1 MSEAQDPSFL
11 LVKILED
18 LDSKQNSV
26 SYQDLCKSLCSRYD
40 LPELAKLRSLLY
52 YTACQ
57 DPNFP
62 ASLFR
67 DKMRNAAENQQ
78 SKKIIA
84 AADIVTIFNLIQ
96 MNDGVA
102 KEKLPISQQSKQKE
116 SIELDNEVYSGTDL
130 APHKETQKR
139 DTSRT
144 YSITRSSSCH
154 KDECEG
160 CHTFLPE
167 PNFLLGVKKEGNDRG
182 GSLDRLQALDSYPIG
197 TSEPCEMQSTYFPS
211 QPLSEPESLPPT
223 PNEEPFRL
231 SSSTGQR
238 RNIFKDDFHNLLS
251 ISPNATM
258 KKTEGRI
265 NPKTTVFFN
274 HSFEMPYSSHYLS
287 TAYSSE
293 DSRRVKHESLDDL
306 QASTYFGPT
315 TGLGSQ
321 EHKRILSKPRQPIT
335 KPVKSWSLNTEEV
348 PDFERSFFNHRKEES
363 LCYPTKGLA
372 QSGSF
377 VSAPDHHHSYLP
389 DLGIKANAKKFC
401 EPQDVEKQEALRRF
415 RDKNSKPTSCQF
427 SIDKTESVGTQTE
440 QTETKKGKES
450 NVPSTCTR
458 YGEGRARNQSEADSE
473 LISDDISDI
482 FRFLDDMSLCGSSGI
497 PQSSCYNSSGSLTQA
512 QRTDHESSPEQ
523 GTNKTNTKPTKGPRT
538 ETGEEEELKS
548 SVRKLVLRIGEIEKK
563 LESLSGVRDEVSQVL
578 AKLNKLDERMQQPSE
593 KIKAEGDN
601 YSHKIDVITTTR
613 ASPNS
618 FQDQNTSHNGK
629 LESKSECCCSDV
641 NNGTTESLRVK
652 ALKKNLFTQR
662 SVRSLTEEISISDNK
677 ISNSPHDCKPWG
689 FPKQQSVSEE
699 QKKDKGGSNSRDWH
713 RKSKEG
719 ERQHEIPHLHRMPK
733 PHKESFMVEQVFSP
747 HPYPASLKSH
757 MKSNP
762 IYTDMR
768 LTEMAEVKRT
778 QPSWTIEEY
787 AHNSGEKGRL
797 TALDLQAQE
806 SLNPNNLEFWMEDI
820 YTPGYDSLLKRKEA
834 EFRRTKVCKMAALIT
849 AAACTVILVIVVPIC
864 TMKS

>member
-1 MSEAQDPSFL
+1 MTEAQDSSFL

-26 SYQDLCKSLCSRYD
+26 SYQELCKSLCSRYD

-57 DPNFP
+57 DPSFP
-62 ASLFR
+62 SSLFR

-102 KEKLPISQQSKQKE
+102 KEKLPMQQQSKQKE
-116 SIELDNEVYSGTDL
+116 SESDTDVYSGTDM

-139 DTSRT
+139 DTGRT

-154 KDECEG
+154 KEECEG
-160 CHTFLPE
+160 RHTFLPE
-167 PNFLLGVKKEGNDRG
+167 PNFLLGVKQEGTVRA
-182 GSLDRLQALDSYPIG
+182 GSLDRLQALDSYPMVAPQ
-197 TSEPCEMQSTYFPS
+197 SCEMQSTYFPS
-211 QPLSEPESLPPT
+211 QPMSETESLPPT
-223 PNEEPFRL
+223 PNEVPFRL
-231 SSSTGQR
+231 SASTGQR
-238 RNIFKDDFHNLLS
+238 RNVFKDDFHSVLRVSPDVTLKKNEGK
-251 ISPNATM
+251 ISP
-258 KKTEGRI
+258 K
-265 NPKTTVFFN
+265 TVFFN
-274 HSFEMPYSSHYLS
+274 HSFEMPYSSHYLN
-287 TAYSSE
+287 TAYSSSE
-293 DSRRVKHESLDDL
+293 DFRRAKHESLDDL

-321 EHKRILSKPRQPIT
+321 DQKRFTSKQKQNLT

-348 PDFERSFFNHRKEES
+348 PDFERSFFNRKEEN
-363 LCYPTKGLA
+363 LCYPSTGLVQTA
-372 QSGSF
+372 NF
-377 VSAPDHHHSYLP
+377 VSVPERHHSYLP
-389 DLGIKANAKKFC
+389 DMAIKSNGNKFC
-401 EPQDVEKQEALRRF
+401 EPQDVEKQEAMRRF
-415 RDKNSKPTSCQF
+415 RDKNTKIASCQF
-427 SIDKTESVGTQTE
+427 SIEKTESVGTQTE
-440 QTETKKGKES
+440 QKETKKGKES
-450 NVPSTCTR
+450 NTPSGCSR
-458 YGEGRARNQSEADSE
+458 FVEGRARNQSEADSE
-473 LISDDISDI
+473 IISDDISDI

-497 PQSSCYNSSGSLTQA
+497 PQSSCYNSSGSLVQTPRA
-512 QRTDHESSPEQ
+512 DLESSPEH
-523 GTNKTNTKPTKGPRT
+523 GANRTISKPTKGPRT

-548 SVRKLVLRIGEIEKK
+548 SVRKLVRRIGEIERK
-563 LESLSGVRDEVSQVL
+563 LESLSGVREEVSQVL
-578 AKLNKLDERMQQPSE
+578 AKLNKLDERIQSPPE
-593 KIKAEGDN
+593 KGKLEIEGQAHSSDAG
-601 YSHKIDVITTTR
+601 SSARV
-613 ASPNS
+613 SPNP
-618 FQDQNTSHNGK
+618 FPDQNTSHGGNVD
-629 LESKSECCCSDV
+629 SKPECCCSDV
-641 NNGTTESLRVK
+641 NNSISESLRVK

-662 SVRSLTEEISISDNK
+662 SVRSLTEDITINDSK
-677 ISNSPHDCKPWG
+677 ISNSPHEGRPWG
-689 FPKQQSVSEE
+689 FSKQASITEE
-699 QKKDKGGSNSRDWH
+699 EKKDKGGSNCRDWH
-713 RKSKEG
+713 RKSKEV
-719 ERQHEIPHLHRMPK
+719 ERQQDLPHMHRMAK
-733 PHKESFMVEQVFSP
+733 HKDTYMVEQVFSP

-768 LTEMAEVKRT
+768 LTEMAELKRT

-797 TALDLQAQE
+797 TALDLQTQE

-834 EFRRTKVCKMAALIT
+834 EFRRAKVCKMAALIT

>member
-1 MSEAQDPSFL
+1 MGEAQDSSFL

-57 DPNFP
+57 DPSFP

-67 DKMRNAAENQQ
+67 DKMRNAADNQQ

-96 MNDGVA
+96 MNDGAA
-102 KEKLPISQQSKQKE
+102 KEKIPIQQQTQEKE
-116 SIELDNEVYSGTDL
+116 AIESDNDVFAGTDI

-139 DTSRT
+139 DTNRS

-154 KDECEG
+154 KEECEG
-160 CHTFLPE
+160 RHTFLPE
-167 PNFLLGVKKEGNDRG
+167 PNFLLGVKEEGTGRA
-182 GSLDRLQALDSYPIG
+182 GSLDRLQALDSYGMVSPQ
-197 TSEPCEMQSTYFPS
+197 SCEMQSTYFPS

-223 PNEEPFRL
+223 PSEEPFRL

-238 RNIFKDDFHNLLS
+238 RNVFKDDFHS
-251 ISPNATM
+251 MVRMSPNLTM
-258 KKTEGRI
+258 KKSEGKI
-265 NPKTTVFFN
+265 SPKTVFFN
-274 HSFEMPYSSHYLS
+274 HSFEMPYSSHYLN
-287 TAYSSE
+287 TAYSSSE
-293 DSRRVKHESLDDL
+293 DFRRSKHESLDDL
-306 QASTYFGPT
+306 QASTYFGPSAGP
-315 TGLGSQ
+315 GLQ
-321 EHKRILSKPRQPIT
+321 EQKRFASKPKPLIG

-348 PDFERSFFNHRKEES
+348 PDFERSFFNRKEEN
-363 LCYPTKGLA
+363 LCYPSTGLV
-372 QSGSF
+372 QTTNF
-377 VSAPDHHHSYLP
+377 VSMPERHHSYLP
-389 DLGIKANAKKFC
+389 DLALKNNGKKFC

-415 RDKNSKPTSCQF
+415 REKTTKPPSCQY
-427 SIDKTESVGTQTE
+427 STEKTESVGTQTE
-440 QTETKKGKES
+440 QVDAKKGKES
-450 NVPSTCTR
+450 NIPSNCSR
-458 YGEGRARNQSEADSE
+458 FMEGRARNQSEADSE
-473 LISDDISDI
+473 IISDDISDI

-497 PQSSCYNSSGSLTQA
+497 PQSSCYNSSGSLA
-512 QRTDHESSPEQ
+512 QVSRADNESSPEHVA
-523 GTNKTNTKPTKGPRT
+523 NRSNTKPTKGPRS
-538 ETGEEEELKS
+538 ETVEEEELKS
-548 SVRKLVLRIGEIEKK
+548 SVRKLVKRIGEIEKK

-578 AKLNKLDERMQQPSE
+578 AKLNRLDERIQPPE
-593 KIKAEGDN
+593 KGKLEPDGQ
-601 YSHKIDVITTTR
+601 SHSDAHSSTR
-613 ASPNS
+613 ASPS
-618 FQDQNTSHNGK
+618 PFQDQNSSHNGNVENK
-629 LESKSECCCSDV
+629 PDCCCPDGNS
-641 NNGTTESLRVK
+641 GTTESLRVK
-652 ALKKNLFTQR
+652 AMKKNMFAQR
-662 SVRSLTEEISISDNK
+662 SVRSLTEDISTIETKPGNLQ
-677 ISNSPHDCKPWG
+677 HECRPWG
-689 FPKQQSVSEE
+689 FPKQSSISEE
-699 QKKDKGGSNSRDWH
+699 EKKDKGGSSRDWH
-713 RKSKEG
+713 RKSKEV
-719 ERQHEIPHLHRMPK
+719 ERQHEIPHLHRIPK
-733 PHKESFMVEQVFSP
+733 SSRDSYMVEQVFSP

-768 LTEMAEVKRT
+768 LTEMAEIKRT

-787 AHNSGEKGRL
+787 THNSGEKGRL

-834 EFRRTKVCKMAALIT
+834 EFRRAKVCKIAALIT

>member
-1 MSEAQDPSFL
+1 MSETQDSSFL

-57 DPNFP
+57 DPSFP
-62 ASLFR
+62 SSLFR

-102 KEKLPISQQSKQKE
+102 KEKLPMQQQSKQNEAAE
-116 SIELDNEVYSGTDL
+116 SDTDVYSGTDM

-139 DTSRT
+139 DTGRT

-154 KDECEG
+154 KEESEG
-160 CHTFLPE
+160 RRTYLPE
-167 PNFLLGVKKEGNDRG
+167 PNFLLGVKQDGIDRA
-182 GSLDRLQALDSYPIG
+182 GSLDRLQALDSYPMV
-197 TSEPCEMQSTYFPS
+197 SPQSCEMQSTYFPS
-211 QPLSEPESLPPT
+211 QPMSEPESLPPT

-231 SSSTGQR
+231 SASTGQR
-238 RNIFKDDFHNLLS
+238 RNVFKDDFHNLLRT
-251 ISPNATM
+251 SPNVTM
-258 KKTEGRI
+258 KKNEGKI
-265 NPKTTVFFN
+265 SPKTVFFN
-274 HSFEMPYSSHYLS
+274 HSFEMPYSSHYFN
-287 TAYSSE
+287 TAYSSSE
-293 DSRRVKHESLDDL
+293 DFRRAKHESLDDL

-315 TGLGSQ
+315 TGSGSQ
-321 EHKRILSKPRQPIT
+321 DQKRLSSKQKQNVT

-348 PDFERSFFNHRKEES
+348 PDFERSFFNRKEDN
-363 LCYPTKGLA
+363 LCYPSTGLV
-372 QSGSF
+372 QTTNF
-377 VSAPDHHHSYLP
+377 VSVPERHHSYLP
-389 DLGIKANAKKFC
+389 DMALKSNGKKFC
-401 EPQDVEKQEALRRF
+401 DPQDVEKQEALRRF
-415 RDKNSKPTSCQF
+415 RDKNTKNPSCQF

-440 QTETKKGKES
+440 QNETKKTKES
-450 NVPSTCTR
+450 NVPSSCSR
-458 YGEGRARNQSEADSE
+458 YVEGRARNQSEADSE
-473 LISDDISDI
+473 IISDDISDI

-497 PQSSCYNSSGSLTQA
+497 PQSSCYNSSGSLA
-512 QRTDHESSPEQ
+512 QTPRADLESSPEH
-523 GTNKTNTKPTKGPRT
+523 GANRTNSKPTKGPRT

-548 SVRKLVLRIGEIEKK
+548 SVRKLVRRIGEIEKK
-563 LESLSGVRDEVSQVL
+563 LESLSGVREEVSQVL
-578 AKLNKLDERMQQPSE
+578 AKLNKLDERMQPPAE
-593 KIKAEGDN
+593 K
-601 YSHKIDVITTTR
+601 
-613 ASPNS
+613 
-618 FQDQNTSHNGK
+618 GK
-629 LESKSECCCSDV
+629 LEADGQSHSSDAVSSTRISPSSFPDQNMAHNGSMENKPECCCSDIT
-641 NNGTTESLRVK
+641 NATSESLRVK
-652 ALKKNLFTQR
+652 ALKKNLFAQR
-662 SVRSLTEEISISDNK
+662 SVRSLTDDISMNDPK
-677 ISNSPHDCKPWG
+677 ISNSPHDCRPWG
-689 FPKQQSVSEE
+689 FTKQASITEE
-699 QKKDKGGSNSRDWH
+699 EKKDKGGSNSRDWH
-713 RKSKEG
+713 RKSKEVD
-719 ERQHEIPHLHRMPK
+719 IPHMHRGAK
-733 PHKESFMVEQVFSP
+733 HKDTYMVEQVFSP

-768 LTEMAEVKRT
+768 LTEMAELKRS

-787 AHNSGEKGRL
+787 THNAGEKGRL
-797 TALDLQAQE
+797 TALDLQTQE

-834 EFRRTKVCKMAALIT
+834 EFRRAKVCKMAALIT

>member
-1 MSEAQDPSFL
+1 MGEAQDTSFL

-26 SYQDLCKSLCSRYD
+26 SYQDLCKSLCSRYE

-102 KEKLPISQQSKQKE
+102 KEKLPIQQQSKQKDPIE
-116 SIELDNEVYSGTDL
+116 SDTEVYSGTDI

-139 DTSRT
+139 DTNRS

-154 KDECEG
+154 KEEREG

-167 PNFLLGVKKEGNDRG
+167 PNFLLGVKKEGKTRA
-182 GSLDRLQALDSYPIG
+182 GSLDRLQALDSYSMVTPQ
-197 TSEPCEMQSTYFPS
+197 SCEMQSTYFPS
-211 QPLSEPESLPPT
+211 QPLSESDSLPPT
-223 PNEEPFRL
+223 PNDEPFRL
-231 SSSTGQR
+231 SASIGQR
-238 RNIFKDDFHNLLS
+238 RNVFKDDFHNLLR
-251 ISPNATM
+251 ISPNVTM
-258 KKTEGRI
+258 KKNEGKI
-265 NPKTTVFFN
+265 SPKTVFFN
-274 HSFEMPYSSHYLS
+274 HSFEMPYSSHYLN
-287 TAYSSE
+287 TAYSSSE
-293 DSRRVKHESLDDL
+293 DFRRAKHESLDDL

-315 TGLGSQ
+315 TGSGSQ
-321 EHKRILSKPRQPIT
+321 DLKKMPSKAKQPT
-335 KPVKSWSLNTEEV
+335 GKPVKSWSLNNEEV
-348 PDFERSFFNHRKEES
+348 PDFERSFFNRKDEN
-363 LCYPTKGLA
+363 LCYPSTGLV
-372 QSGSF
+372 QSGNF
-377 VSAPDHHHSYLP
+377 VSVPERHHSFLP
-389 DLGIKANAKKFC
+389 DLAIKNNGKKFS
-401 EPQDVEKQEALRRF
+401 EPQDVEKQETMRRF
-415 RDKNSKPTSCQF
+415 REKGTKLSSCQF

-440 QTETKKGKES
+440 QSEAKKGKETNIPIS
-450 NVPSTCTR
+450 CSR
-458 YGEGRARNQSEADSE
+458 YIEGRARNQSDADSE
-473 LISDDISDI
+473 IISDDISDI

-497 PQSSCYNSSGSLTQA
+497 PHSSCYNSSGSLVQA
-512 QRTDHESSPEQ
+512 PRTEPESSPEH
-523 GTNKTNTKPTKGPRT
+523 GPNRTNSKPTKGPRA

-548 SVRKLVLRIGEIEKK
+548 SVRKLVRRIGEIEKK

-578 AKLNKLDERMQQPSE
+578 AKLNKLDERIQPPPE
-593 KIKAEGDN
+593 KLKGEIECQ
-601 YSHKIDVITTTR
+601 SHNSDAISNAR

-618 FQDQNTSHNGK
+618 FQDQNTPHNGN
-629 LESKSECCCSDV
+629 LESKPECCCSDIS
-641 NNGTTESLRVK
+641 NSASESLRVK

-662 SVRSLTEEISISDNK
+662 SVRSLSEEISTNEPK
-677 ISNSPHDCKPWG
+677 IGNSPHDCRSWG
-689 FPKQQSVSEE
+689 FPKQPSISEE
-699 QKKDKGGSNSRDWH
+699 EKKEKGAPNSRDWH
-713 RKSKEG
+713 RKSKEVD
-719 ERQHEIPHLHRMPK
+719 RQHEIPHLHRIPK
-733 PHKESFMVEQVFSP
+733 PHKDSFMVEQVFSP

-797 TALDLQAQE
+797 TTLDLQTQE

-834 EFRRTKVCKMAALIT
+834 EFRRAKVCKMAALIT

>member
-1 MSEAQDPSFL
+1 MSDVQDSSYL

-26 SYQDLCKSLCSRYD
+26 SYQDLCKSLCARYE

-57 DPNFP
+57 DPSFP

-96 MNDGVA
+96 MNDGAA
-102 KEKLPISQQSKQKE
+102 KEKLPIQQQSQEKE
-116 SIELDNEVYSGTDL
+116 GLESDTDVYSSKDIV
-130 APHKETQKR
+130 PHKEAQKR
-139 DTSRT
+139 DTNRS

-154 KDECEG
+154 KEECEG

-167 PNFLLGVKKEGNDRG
+167 PNFLLGVKQEGNERAA
-182 GSLDRLQALDSYPIG
+182 SMERLQTLDSYSMVTPQ
-197 TSEPCEMQSTYFPS
+197 SCEMQSTYFPS

-223 PNEEPFRL
+223 PSEEPFRL
-231 SSSTGQR
+231 PASSGQR
-238 RNIFKDDFHNLLS
+238 RNIFKDDFHNLVRGSPNLTMKRNEGK
-251 ISPNATM
+251 ISP
-258 KKTEGRI
+258 K
-265 NPKTTVFFN
+265 TVFFN
-274 HSFEMPYSSHYLS
+274 HSFEMPYSSHYLN
-287 TAYSSE
+287 TAYSSSE
-293 DSRRVKHESLDDL
+293 DFRRAKHESLDDL

-315 TGLGSQ
+315 TGLGLQ
-321 EHKRILSKPRQPIT
+321 DQKRFISKPKHLIG

-348 PDFERSFFNHRKEES
+348 PDFERSFFNRKEEAM
-363 LCYPTKGLA
+363 CYPSTGLPTA
-372 QSGSF
+372 NF
-377 VSAPDHHHSYLP
+377 VTVPERHHSYLP
-389 DLGIKANAKKFC
+389 DLALKNNGKKFC

-415 RDKNSKPTSCQF
+415 RDKGTKTPSCQF
-427 SIDKTESVGTQTE
+427 SIEKTESVGTQTE
-440 QTETKKGKES
+440 QTETKKGKDS
-450 NVPSTCTR
+450 NISSNCSR
-458 YGEGRARNQSEADSE
+458 YIEGRARNQSEADSE
-473 LISDDISDI
+473 IISDDISDI

-497 PQSSCYNSSGSLTQA
+497 PQSSCYNSSGSLA
-512 QRTDHESSPEQ
+512 QIPRVDNESSPEHASSRA
-523 GTNKTNTKPTKGPRT
+523 NSKPIKGPRG
-538 ETGEEEELKS
+538 ETLEEEELKS
-548 SVRKLVLRIGEIEKK
+548 SVRKLVRRIGEIEKK

-578 AKLNKLDERMQQPSE
+578 AKLNKLDERIQPPE
-593 KIKAEGDN
+593 KAKLEIESQPHSDAT
-601 YSHKIDVITTTR
+601 SSTR
-613 ASPNS
+613 ASPSS
-618 FQDQNTSHNGK
+618 FQDQSSSHNGGNVD
-629 LESKSECCCSDV
+629 KSDCCCPDIT
-641 NNGTTESLRVK
+641 NATTESLRVK
-652 ALKKNLFTQR
+652 AMKKNLFSQR
-662 SVRSLTEEISISDNK
+662 SVRSLTEDITTSESK
-677 ISNSPHDCKPWG
+677 PGNSQHDCRPWG
-689 FPKQQSVSEE
+689 FSKQSSISEE
-699 QKKDKGGSNSRDWH
+699 DKKDKGGSSRDWH
-713 RKSKEG
+713 RKSKEVHH
-719 ERQHEIPHLHRMPK
+719 QHEIPHLHRMSK
-733 PHKESFMVEQVFSP
+733 PSRDSYMVEQVFSP

-768 LTEMAEVKRT
+768 LTEMAEIKRT

-797 TALDLQAQE
+797 TALDLQTQE

-834 EFRRTKVCKMAALIT
+834 EFRRAKVCKMAALIT

>member
-26 SYQDLCKSLCSRYD
+26 SYQDLCKSLCSRYE

-102 KEKLPISQQSKQKE
+102 KEKLPMTQQSKQKE
-116 SIELDNEVYSGTDL
+116 SIELDSESYSETDS

-139 DTSRT
+139 DTGRT

-154 KDECEG
+154 KEECEG
-160 CHTFLPE
+160 RRTFLPE
-167 PNFLLGVKKEGNDRG
+167 PNFLLGVKKEGNDRA
-182 GSLDRLQALDSYPIG
+182 GSLDRLQALDSYPL
-197 TSEPCEMQSTYFPS
+197 TSQPCEMQSTYFPS

-231 SSSTGQR
+231 SSSVGQR

-251 ISPNATM
+251 ISPNVTM
-258 KKTEGRI
+258 KKGDSKM

-287 TAYSSE
+287 TAYSSSE
-293 DSRRVKHESLDDL
+293 DNRRVKHESLDDL
-306 QASTYFGPT
+306 QASTYFGPS
-315 TGLGSQ
+315 TGVGSQ
-321 EHKRILSKPRQPIT
+321 DHKRFSGKPRQPMT

-363 LCYPTKGLA
+363 LCYPTT
-372 QSGSF
+372 QSGNF
-377 VSAPDHHHSYLP
+377 VSVPERHHSYLP
-389 DLGIKANAKKFC
+389 DLALKSNGKKFC

-415 RDKNSKPTSCQF
+415 RDKSTKQTSCQY

-440 QTETKKGKES
+440 QAEAKKVKES
-450 NVPSTCTR
+450 NVPSSCNR

-473 LISDDISDI
+473 IISDDISDI

-497 PQSSCYNSSGSLTQA
+497 PQSSCYNSSGSLAQA
-512 QRTDHESSPEQ
+512 LRTDHESSPEH
-523 GTNKTNTKPTKGPRT
+523 GLNKTNNKPTKGPRS
-538 ETGEEEELKS
+538 EIGEEEELKS
-548 SVRKLVLRIGEIEKK
+548 SVRKLVMRIGEIEKK
-563 LESLSGVRDEVSQVL
+563 LESLSGVREEVSQVL
-578 AKLNKLDERMQQPSE
+578 AKLNKLDERMQPGTE
-593 KIKAEGDN
+593 KGKGDPESQ
-601 YSHKIDVITTTR
+601 SHSIDSISNAR
-613 ASPNS
+613 ASPSS
-618 FQDQNTSHNGK
+618 FQDPNTCHNGK
-629 LESKSECCCSDV
+629 LDSKPECCCSEV

-662 SVRSLTEEISISDNK
+662 SVRSLNEEISISEHK
-677 ISNSPHDCKPWG
+677 ISSSPHDGKPWG
-689 FPKQQSVSEE
+689 YSKQSSITEDE
-699 QKKDKGGSNSRDWH
+699 KKEKGGSSSRDWH
-713 RKSKEG
+713 RKSKEVD
-719 ERQHEIPHLHRMPK
+719 RPHELPHLHRIPK
-733 PHKESFMVEQVFSP
+733 PHKETFMVEQVFSP
-747 HPYPASLKSH
+747 HPYPASLKAH

-768 LTEMAEVKRT
+768 LTEMAELKRT

-787 AHNSGEKGRL
+787 TQNSGEKGRL
-797 TALDLQAQE
+797 TALDLQTQE

-834 EFRRTKVCKMAALIT
+834 EFRRAKVCKMAALIT

>member
-1 MSEAQDPSFL
+1 MGEAQDSSFL

-57 DPNFP
+57 DPSFP

-67 DKMRNAAENQQ
+67 DKMRNAADNQQ

-96 MNDGVA
+96 MNDGAA
-102 KEKLPISQQSKQKE
+102 KEKIPIQQQTQEKE
-116 SIELDNEVYSGTDL
+116 AIESDNDVFAGTDI

-139 DTSRT
+139 DTSRS

-154 KDECEG
+154 KEECEG
-160 CHTFLPE
+160 RHTFLPE
-167 PNFLLGVKKEGNDRG
+167 PNFLLGVKEEGEGRA
-182 GSLDRLQALDSYPIG
+182 GSLDRLQALDSYGMVSPQ
-197 TSEPCEMQSTYFPS
+197 SCEMQSTYFPS

-223 PNEEPFRL
+223 PSEEPFRL
-231 SSSTGQR
+231 SASTGQR
-238 RNIFKDDFHNLLS
+238 RNVFKDDFHS
-251 ISPNATM
+251 MVRMSPNLTM
-258 KKTEGRI
+258 KKNEGKI
-265 NPKTTVFFN
+265 SPKTVFFN
-274 HSFEMPYSSHYLS
+274 HSFEMPYSSHYLN
-287 TAYSSE
+287 TAYSSSE
-293 DSRRVKHESLDDL
+293 DFRRSKHESLDDL

-315 TGLGSQ
+315 TGPGLLHEQ
-321 EHKRILSKPRQPIT
+321 KRFASKPKPLIG

-348 PDFERSFFNHRKEES
+348 PDFERSFFNRKEEN
-363 LCYPTKGLA
+363 LCYPSTGLV
-372 QSGSF
+372 QTTNF
-377 VSAPDHHHSYLP
+377 VSMPERHHSYLP
-389 DLGIKANAKKFC
+389 DLALKNNGKKFC

-415 RDKNSKPTSCQF
+415 REKTTKPPSCQY
-427 SIDKTESVGTQTE
+427 STEKTESVGTQTE
-440 QTETKKGKES
+440 QAEAKKGKES
-450 NVPSTCTR
+450 NIPSNCSR
-458 YGEGRARNQSEADSE
+458 FMEGRARNQSEADSE
-473 LISDDISDI
+473 IISDDISDI

-497 PQSSCYNSSGSLTQA
+497 PQSSCYNSSGSLA
-512 QRTDHESSPEQ
+512 QVSRADNESSPEHVA
-523 GTNKTNTKPTKGPRT
+523 NRSNTKPTKGPRS
-538 ETGEEEELKS
+538 ETVEEEELKS
-548 SVRKLVLRIGEIEKK
+548 SVRKLVRRIGEIEKK

-578 AKLNKLDERMQQPSE
+578 AKLNSLDERIQPPE
-593 KIKAEGDN
+593 KGKLEPEGQ
-601 YSHKIDVITTTR
+601 SHSDAHSSTR
-613 ASPNS
+613 ASPS
-618 FQDQNTSHNGK
+618 PFQDPNSSHNGSVENK
-629 LESKSECCCSDV
+629 PDCCCPD
-641 NNGTTESLRVK
+641 GTSGATESLRVK
-652 ALKKNLFTQR
+652 AMKKNMFAQR
-662 SVRSLTEEISISDNK
+662 SVRSLTEDISI
-677 ISNSPHDCKPWG
+677 IETKPANLQHECRSWG
-689 FPKQQSVSEE
+689 FPKQASISEE
-699 QKKDKGGSNSRDWH
+699 EKKDKGGSSRDWH
-713 RKSKEG
+713 RKSKEV
-719 ERQHEIPHLHRMPK
+719 ERQHEIPHLHRIPK
-733 PHKESFMVEQVFSP
+733 SSRDSYMVEQVFSP

-768 LTEMAEVKRT
+768 LTEMAEIKRT

-787 AHNSGEKGRL
+787 THNSGEKGRM

-834 EFRRTKVCKMAALIT
+834 EFRRAKVCKMAALIT